1 MRSGVPMRLV
11 LCLGV
16 LAGAAGAQ
24 PAPASLPVTVTLG
37 VEGDGTAT
45 AAWRDALRV
54 WHGDEALGLVLR
66 DQHALTEEEAAWA
79 ALIQRR
85 APAWAR
91 MTDSLRLPFEGVV
104 PPDTVHVVLGNVGG
118 QDAFTFSDSTMGFDL
133 QRLGALYEEAT
144 AAENGDRIDRFFA
157 HEFTHLM
164 HKAWRKARGL
174 ALASPLDRAL
184 WDCLVEGLG
193 NYRSL
198 SGRWVEPDGA
208 LTPHARDVLARL
220 QPVFVARLAA
230 LEHASEAEAA
240 GLMEG
245 LSSGPFDQKWGALT
259 VALWLAQ
266 EARGDDR
273 RLRRWVEAGP
283 RGVLTLAR
291 TYLPEDLRSGLPH

>member
-1 MRSGVPMRLV
+1 PADGARPRPRQPPRQRRRRGAPGGARQRDGRRRQRRHQADAAEAGLEPEEGDRLRPPQPHRAPELAMRSGVPMRLV

-133 QRLGALYEEAT
+133 QRLGALYGEAT

-164 HKAWRKARGL
+164 H
-174 ALASPLDRAL
+174 
-184 WDCLVEGLG
+184 
-193 NYRSL
+193 
-198 SGRWVEPDGA
+198 
-208 LTPHARDVLARL
+208 
-220 QPVFVARLAA
+220 
-230 LEHASEAEAA
+230 
-240 GLMEG
+240 
-245 LSSGPFDQKWGALT
+245 
-259 VALWLAQ
+259 
-266 EARGDDR
+266 
-273 RLRRWVEAGP
+273 
-283 RGVLTLAR
+283 
-291 TYLPEDLRSGLPH
+291 